1 MKCNLKIVLKKGKD
15 GELTEAEKLKL
26 KTHEI
31 ESLKDNLAFRRDFS
45 RKSKAAYDEIKDRL
59 DETNNHID
67 EIESIH
73 KASSAYLTNQ
83 YKTVVLFNL
92 D

>member
-1 MKCNLKIVLKKGKD
+1 MKLILKGKD
-15 GELTEAEKLKL
+15 GELTEADKLKL

-45 RKSKAAYDEIKDRL
+45 RKSKAAYDEIKERL

-67 EIESIH
+67 EIESVH
-73 KASSAYLTNQ
+73 KASSSYLTNQ
-83 YKTVVLFNL
+83 YKTVTI
-92 D
+92 

>member
-1 MKCNLKIVLKKGKD
+1 
-15 GELTEAEKLKL
+15 LKL

-45 RKSKAAYDEIKDRL
+45 RKSKAAYNEIKERL

-83 YKTVVLFNL
+83 YKTVFFKQYL
-92 D
+92 

>member
-1 MKCNLKIVLKKGKD
+1 LS
-15 GELTEAEKLKL
+15 EADKLKL

-59 DETNNHID
+59 DETHNHIE

-83 YKTVVLFNL
+83 YKTVNWTVKF
-92 D
+92 